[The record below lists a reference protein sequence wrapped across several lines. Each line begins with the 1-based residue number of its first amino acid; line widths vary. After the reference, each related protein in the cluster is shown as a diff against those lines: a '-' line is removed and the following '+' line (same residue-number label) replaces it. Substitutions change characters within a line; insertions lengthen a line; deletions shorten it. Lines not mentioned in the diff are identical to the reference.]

1 MNGNNLFSV
10 SFFDL
15 LWERTAVPQAHGGAG
30 GCSAKALVFPGPP
43 WLGRGALRQ
52 YLVIPILELANPL
65 TGLRLAIGAMVV
77 IEIADPLASTALT
90 IGAMVIIKRAD

>member
-10 SFFDL
+10 FLICSGSEQLSLRPTGGWGMLGKSISFPRAAFA
-15 LWERTAVPQAHGGAG
+15 RPGGQ
-30 GCSAKALVFPGPP
+30 
-43 WLGRGALRQ
+43 RQ

-65 TGLRLAIGAMVV
+65 TGVALA
-77 IEIADPLASTALT
+77 